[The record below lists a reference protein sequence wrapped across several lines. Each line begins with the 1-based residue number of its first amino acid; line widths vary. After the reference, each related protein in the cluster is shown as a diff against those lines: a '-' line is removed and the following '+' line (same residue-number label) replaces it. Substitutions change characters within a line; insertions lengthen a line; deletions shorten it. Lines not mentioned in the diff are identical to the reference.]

1 MSFVFPKGGRT
12 FFKAIEAP
20 RDGAKKFLM
29 FDAFYC
35 CLLAGF
41 DARRLGVEGDLES
54 DVFLN
59 GYPEDYKGQADIIAG
74 LLIDAELDL
83 KAIDSD
89 DKTSIEHEM
98 IKLIN
103 PTSATRLSDDGSQ
116 LLNLY
121 AAHGFKLLQDYMMPP
136 ATVEEF
142 LVAFHGYWHQESAA
156 A

>member
-1 MSFVFPKGGRT
+1 M
-12 FFKAIEAP
+12 
-20 RDGAKKFLM
+20 
-29 FDAFYC
+29 
-35 CLLAGF
+35 
-41 DARRLGVEGDLES
+41 
-54 DVFLN
+54 
-59 GYPEDYKGQADIIAG
+59 GQADIMAG
-74 LLIDAELDL
+74 LLFDGELDR